1 MEPDPPLLL
10 YHTLL
15 FLFTG
20 PIWVICLSIAGL
32 LFLLL
37 CSALISGSEV
47 AYFSLDPNN
56 IKSLEEE
63 EDVIADNVL
72 NLKKRPK
79 QLLATIL
86 VFNNFINIG
95 IVILSYF
102 IFQLILPDD
111 IFIRWA
117 ARINELIGKSFSWLA
132 GTIDFLLTTIIVT
145 FILVLFGE
153 VTPKIYANL
162 NNLKFA
168 RLMARPLSVLVKVSK
183 PISKLLIGV
192 TDKIENRV
200 EAQQQGGTNKEDIDR
215 AIELAMSEEQDT
227 EEDVDLLK
235 GIIKFGDMS
244 VKQIMRSRVDV
255 VAIDIETPYS
265 ELLSTV
271 KDSGYSRIPIY
282 KEEFDMI
289 EGILYAKDLI
299 SHLSKSDSFHW
310 QGLVRKN
317 MLYVPESKKINEL
330 LKEFQLKR
338 MHMAIVVDEYGGSSG
353 IVTLEDVMEEIIGD
367 IKDEFD
373 DEEIDYV
380 KIDDFIYIFEG
391 KTMIND
397 VCRIIGT
404 SVESFDEVKGDADS
418 LAGILLEIIGH
429 IPKSGKE
436 AVYENYTFKILSA
449 NDRRIE
455 RIKLTIVE

>member
-1 MEPDPPLLL
+1 M
-10 YHTLL
+10 
-15 FLFTG
+15 
-20 PIWVICLSIAGL
+20 
-32 LFLLL
+32 

-56 IKSLEEE
+56 IRSLEEE
-63 EDVIADNVL
+63 EDELSQRVL
-72 NLKKRPK
+72 DLKHKPKR
-79 QLLATIL
+79 LLATIL
-86 VFNNFINIG
+86 IFNNFINIA
-95 IVILSYF
+95 IVILSYY
-102 IFQLILPDD
+102 IFQLVLPEG
-111 IFIRWA
+111 IFTRWA
-117 ARINELIGKSFSWLA
+117 AGINGFFGSAFQWLPGA
-132 GTIDFLLTTIIVT
+132 LDFVLTTIIVT

-168 RLMARPLSVLVKVSK
+168 RFMASPLLGLSK
-183 PISKLLIGV
+183 IMMPISSLLIRV

-200 EAQQQGGTNKEDIDR
+200 EAQQQGSTNKEDIDR
-215 AIELAMSEEQDT
+215 AIDLAMSEEEDT
-227 EEDVDLLK
+227 EEDADLLK

-255 VAIDIETPYS
+255 TALDIDTSYT
-265 ELLSTV
+265 ELLSTIRS
-271 KDSGYSRIPIY
+271 SGYSRIPIY
-282 KEEFDMI
+282 KEEFDKI
-289 EGILYAKDLI
+289 EGILYGKDLI
-299 SHLSKSDSFHW
+299 SHLDKNDDYRW
-310 QGLVRKN
+310 QELVRRN
-317 MLYVPESKKINEL
+317 VLYVPESKKINEL
-330 LKEFQLKR
+330 LKEFQLRR

-353 IVTLEDVMEEIIGD
+353 IVTLEDVMEEVIGE

-380 KIDDFIYIFEG
+380 KLDDTNYIFEG

-418 LAGILLEIIGH
+418 IAGILLEIIGH

-436 AVYENYTFKILSA
+436 ASFEQYKFRILSA